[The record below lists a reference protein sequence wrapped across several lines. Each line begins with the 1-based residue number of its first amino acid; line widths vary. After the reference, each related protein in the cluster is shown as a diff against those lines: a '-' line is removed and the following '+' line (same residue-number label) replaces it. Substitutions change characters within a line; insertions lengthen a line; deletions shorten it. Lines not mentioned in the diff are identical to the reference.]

1 MQQETQHNI
10 QDHHKA
16 LTIGLFGFGVVGEGL
31 YKVLHQTPSLKAT
44 IKKVCIKNPGKPRQ
58 APPDLFTTDKDLL
71 LNDPEINVIVEV
83 IDDSIAAFDIVK
95 TALINGKHVVSAS
108 KKMIAENL
116 PALLEL
122 QLQTGRSFLC
132 ESAACASIP
141 VIRNLEEYYDND
153 LLHGIQAI
161 VNGST
166 NYILTKMFEEKL
178 DYRDALL
185 QAQQLGFAESDP
197 KLDVEGY
204 DAVNKWTFLLTH
216 AYGIVTSSDNIL
228 FNGIQNVQGF
238 DAQVGS
244 EKGWTIRL
252 VAQARKLES
261 GKVAAFV
268 LPQFVKPDNHLAF
281 VRNEYNGVVIE
292 SGFADKQ
299 FFYGK
304 GAGSFPTASAVLSD
318 ISALRY
324 DYKYEYKKL
333 YHHTPGVL
341 SEDFYLRVYLSF
353 ENVNVVPKEKFET
366 IEEWHAREDRKYLA
380 GLIHTSHLKQS
391 DWWKNDGNSLV
402 LLPDAIVE
410 SVELGKV
417 KRKSLE
423 LAGLQLHHGFRTL

>member
-1 MQQETQHNI
+1 
-10 QDHHKA
+10 
-16 LTIGLFGFGVVGEGL
+16 
-31 YKVLHQTPSLKAT
+31 
-44 IKKVCIKNPGKPRQ
+44 
-58 APPDLFTTDKDLL
+58 
-71 LNDPEINVIVEV
+71 
-83 IDDSIAAFDIVK
+83 
-95 TALINGKHVVSAS
+95 
-108 KKMIAENL
+108 
-116 PALLEL
+116 
-122 QLQTGRSFLC
+122 
-132 ESAACASIP
+132 
-141 VIRNLEEYYDND
+141 
-153 LLHGIQAI
+153 
-161 VNGST
+161 
-166 NYILTKMFEEKL
+166 MFEEKL

-197 KLDVEGY
+197 RLDVEGY

-216 AYGIVTSSDNIL
+216 AYGIVTQANNIL
-228 FNGIQNVQGF
+228 FSGIQNVQGF
-238 DAQVGS
+238 DAQVGF

-268 LPQFVKPDNHLAF
+268 LPQFVKPENHLSF

-333 YHHTPGVL
+333 YHHTPGTL
-341 SEDFYLRVYLSF
+341 SEDYYLRVYLSF
-353 ENVNVVPKEKFET
+353 EDVSVVPREKFET

-380 GLIHTSHLKQS
+380 GLIHVGHLRNA
-391 DWWKNDGNSLV
+391 DWWKKDGLSLI

-410 SVELGKV
+410 SVELSKV

-423 LAGLQLHHGFRTL
+423 LAGLQLHHGYHGY